1 MLKEVQ
7 SPEEFQDILSNN
19 LNSLSVLNF
28 WAPWAEPCQ
37 QMNQVTKE
45 LAEKYTNVVFLQI
58 EAESLPDISETFDIE
73 AVPSFILLRGHTLL
87 ERISGANAALLAQS
101 VSKHALNSAQKS
113 AQSSTI
119 LPPQAPAAV
128 ETEEE
133 LNSRCLNIMK
143 QSDVVLFMKGDPDAP
158 RCGFSKQTVAL
169 LREQS
174 IEFSHFDILQDESVR
189 QHLKKLN
196 DWPTFPQIIVKG
208 ELIGGLDILRE
219 MIEQGELQQ
228 LME

>member
-1 MLKEVQ
+1 
-7 SPEEFQDILSNN
+7 
-19 LNSLSVLNF
+19 
-28 WAPWAEPCQ
+28 
-37 QMNQVTKE
+37 
-45 LAEKYTNVVFLQI
+45 
-58 EAESLPDISETFDIE
+58 
-73 AVPSFILLRGHTLL
+73 
-87 ERISGANAALLAQS
+87 
-101 VSKHALNSAQKS
+101 
-113 AQSSTI
+113 
-119 LPPQAPAAV
+119 
-128 ETEEE
+128 
-133 LNSRCLNIMK
+133 MK